1 MASSEPPQQASLQ
14 MTWLHA
20 TLSLQFFVSLIQFM
34 LAVWYAVVLFSPAS
48 ISEYMPSEQTPSPFL
63 IARFIVVGAV
73 WLPIIYFTWKQRK
86 AGLMASLAYSVALL
100 IVVPLVV
107 LTGSSGHPDF
117 SDFVFFPT
125 LVLLVI
131 SSVMGIR
138 SLSTKPA

>member
-1 MASSEPPQQASLQ
+1 

-20 TLSLQFFVSLIQFM
+20 TLSLQFFASLIQFM
-34 LAVWYAVVLFSPAS
+34 LVPWYAVVLYSPAS

-63 IARFIVVGAV
+63 IARFIVASAV
-73 WLPIIYFTWKQRK
+73 WLPIMYFTWKQRK
-86 AGLMASLAYSVALL
+86 AGLVASLAYSVALL
-100 IVVPLVV
+100 IGVPLII

-117 SDFVFFPT
+117 SDFVLFPT

-138 SLSTKPA
+138 FLSTKRA